1 MAVRGLLS
9 RLTSSDPLR
18 PPDEVQ
24 SILEN
29 LRAILN
35 TRVGDSTSASGFG
48 IIDLADLVHNFPNAA
63 QMMEKSIRATVGEYE
78 PRLKQVRVRLIPSD
92 DPLKLVFEIAARLA
106 GDRHQGMV
114 RVRTEVNSSGRVHVE

>member
-1 MAVRGLLS
+1 MAIRGLLS
-9 RLTSSDPLR
+9 RLSSADPER
-18 PPDEVQ
+18 PPDEVT

-35 TRVGDSTSASGFG
+35 TRVGDSHSASDFG

-63 QMMEKSIRATVGEYE
+63 QIMEKSIRATVGMYE
-78 PRLKQVRVRLIPSD
+78 PRLKQVRVRLVPTD

-106 GDRHQGMV
+106 GDRAQGMV
-114 RVRTEVNSSGRVHVE
+114 RVRTVVNPSGRVSVE

>member
-63 QMMEKSIRATVGEYE
+63 QIMEKSIRATVGEYE

>member
-35 TRVGDSTSASGFG
+35 TRVGDSQAASEFG

-63 QMMEKSIRATVGEYE
+63 QIMEKSIRATVAEYE
-78 PRLKQVRVRLIPSD
+78 PRLKQVRVRLVPSD
-92 DPLKLVFEIAARLA
+92 DPLTLVFEIAARLS
-106 GDRHQGMV
+106 GDKHQGMV

>member
-1 MAVRGLLS
+1 MAIRGLLS
-9 RLTSSDPLR
+9 RLTSADPER
-18 PPDEVQ
+18 PPDEVG

-35 TRVGDSTSASGFG
+35 TRTGDSLSASDFG

-63 QMMEKSIRATVGEYE
+63 QIMEKSIRATVGTYE
-78 PRLKQVRVRLIPSD
+78 PRLKQVRVRLVPSD

-106 GDRHQGMV
+106 GDRAQGMV
-114 RVRTEVNSSGRVHVE
+114 RVRTVVNPSGRVTVE

>member
-35 TRVGDSTSASGFG
+35 TRIGDSTSASGFG

>member
-35 TRVGDSTSASGFG
+35 TRIGDSTSASGFG

-63 QMMEKSIRATVGEYE
+63 QIMEKSIRATVGEYE
-78 PRLKQVRVRLIPSD
+78 PRLKQVRVRLLPSE

-114 RVRTEVNSSGRVHVE
+114 RVRTEVNSAGRVHVE

>member
-18 PPDEVQ
+18 PADEVQ

-35 TRVGDSTSASGFG
+35 TRIGDSMSASGFG

-63 QMMEKSIRATVGEYE
+63 QIMEKSIRATVGEYE
-78 PRLKQVRVRLIPSD
+78 PRLKQVRVRLVPSD
-92 DPLKLVFEIAARLA
+92 DPLTLVFEIAARLA

>member
-1 MAVRGLLS
+1 MPARGLLS

-18 PPDEVQ
+18 PVDEVQ

-35 TRVGDSTSASGFG
+35 TRIGDSMSASGFG

-63 QMMEKSIRATVGEYE
+63 QIMEKSIRATVGEYE
-78 PRLKQVRVRLIPSD
+78 TRLKQVRVRLVPSD
-92 DPLKLVFEIAARLA
+92 NPLTLVFEISARLA
-106 GDRHQGMV
+106 GDRHQGVV
-114 RVRTEVNSSGRVHVE
+114 RVRTEVNSSGRVDVE

>member
-35 TRVGDSTSASGFG
+35 TRIGDSTSASGFG

-63 QMMEKSIRATVGEYE
+63 QIMEKSIRATVGEYE
-78 PRLKQVRVRLIPSD
+78 PRLKQVRVRLLPSE

>member
-35 TRVGDSTSASGFG
+35 TRIGDSTSASGFG

-63 QMMEKSIRATVGEYE
+63 QIMEKSIRATVGEYE
-78 PRLKQVRVRLIPSD
+78 PRLKQVRVRLLPSD

>member
-1 MAVRGLLS
+1 MPARGLLS
-9 RLTSSDPLR
+9 RLASSDPLR
-18 PPDEVQ
+18 PIDEVQ

-35 TRVGDSTSASGFG
+35 TRVGDSMSASGFG
-48 IIDLADLVHNFPNAA
+48 IIDIADLVHNFPNAA

-78 PRLKQVRVRLIPSD
+78 PRLKQVRVRLVPSD
-92 DPLKLVFEIAARLA
+92 DPLTLVFEIAARLA

-114 RVRTEVNSSGRVHVE
+114 RVRTEVSSSGHVKVE